1 MPVAVDDTDAT
12 DEETAISRDA
22 TNGVLIPNDSDG
34 APDGDDLTLDQVE
47 GSGANVGAVVS
58 GSNGGQF
65 TVNADGSYDFDPNG
79 DFNDLAAGETRSTSI
94 TYRISDGNGGTDTAT
109 LEVTVNGQ
117 NDSPVTTGL
126 GDQSADDGETVAL
139 DTSTAFS
146 DPDTNDTLTYSATDL
161 PPGLSI
167 DPATGEITG
176 TIDFNASQGGP
187 YNVTVTVDD
196 GNGGTEDA
204 TFTWTVSNPPPVAAD
219 DTNSSTE
226 NAPVSGDVL
235 ANDNDT
241 GPDGD
246 DLTVDQV
253 DGVPGNVGSAVTGS
267 NGGQFTL
274 NPDGSYD
281 FDPNGEFDDLAA
293 GESRTTSVTYRV
305 SDGNGGTDTATLE
318 VTVNG
323 QNDAPTAIDIP
334 DDRTPFGADY
344 TNNVSGSFDDIDE
357 GDELTYSAEG
367 LPEGL
372 SIDPETGEISGR
384 PLESG
389 AFGVTITA
397 TDLTGETVSEPFE
410 LSVTPPAS
418 IPDAPVVPGD
428 SGGEPPAGG
437 DDVFISITETPPA
450 AGVISDTGLET
461 GAGPMLFRDALDTG
475 LSPFTDGTD
484 QIVGQLRY
492 QATQADGSPL
502 PEGLTVDPDT
512 GEIKGQLPPGT
523 DRAQIRVIGVDQDGN
538 TLTREVIIDQQGNV
552 VDPQSQ
558 RLPDAGSGYHRMEV
572 SVGIDGQVTVN
583 SGQESGIGLIAE
595 SMEVAARR
603 IDITIADTNAAEV
616 TRYVGRLSDGEPL
629 PQGLT
634 VDPATGQI
642 TGTVP
647 EGTEELSIQIIA
659 EQSDGENRTLQIDL
673 NLDRPAEANS
683 GDWQPFEHQ
692 VRSALAATG
701 DAYEAPH
708 GHKMLAALG
717 ISH

>member
-1 MPVAVDDTDAT
+1 M
-12 DEETAISRDA
+12 
-22 TNGVLIPNDSDG
+22 
-34 APDGDDLTLDQVE
+34 
-47 GSGANVGAVVS
+47 
-58 GSNGGQF
+58 
-65 TVNADGSYDFDPNG
+65 
-79 DFNDLAAGETRSTSI
+79 
-94 TYRISDGNGGTDTAT
+94 
-109 LEVTVNGQ
+109 
-117 NDSPVTTGL
+117 
-126 GDQSADDGETVAL
+126 
-139 DTSTAFS
+139 
-146 DPDTNDTLTYSATDL
+146 
-161 PPGLSI
+161 
-167 DPATGEITG
+167 
-176 TIDFNASQGGP
+176 
-187 YNVTVTVDD
+187 
-196 GNGGTEDA
+196 
-204 TFTWTVSNPPPVAAD
+204 
-219 DTNSSTE
+219 
-226 NAPVSGDVL
+226 
-235 ANDNDT
+235 
-241 GPDGD
+241 
-246 DLTVDQV
+246 
-253 DGVPGNVGSAVTGS
+253 
-267 NGGQFTL
+267 
-274 NPDGSYD
+274 
-281 FDPNGEFDDLAA
+281 
-293 GESRTTSVTYRV
+293 
-305 SDGNGGTDTATLE
+305 
-318 VTVNG
+318 
-323 QNDAPTAIDIP
+323 
-334 DDRTPFGADY
+334 
-344 TNNVSGSFDDIDE
+344 
-357 GDELTYSAEG
+357 
-367 LPEGL
+367 
-372 SIDPETGEISGR
+372 
-384 PLESG
+384 
-389 AFGVTITA
+389 
-397 TDLTGETVSEPFE
+397 
-410 LSVTPPAS
+410 
-418 IPDAPVVPGD
+418 
-428 SGGEPPAGG
+428 
-437 DDVFISITETPPA
+437 
-450 AGVISDTGLET
+450 ISDTGLET

-492 QATQADGSPL
+492 QATQAYGSPL

-708 GHKMLAALG
+708 GHRMLAALG